1 MRKNILCI
9 DFSIF
14 ANKYLDKFSNIDEFN
29 YWLRDCEYPLA
40 FDFNFFDDLFTSIY
54 QNIKNFKKED
64 VHFFFRQED
73 IIYYLKE
80 EPINILYNI
89 DFFSDMEDYTT
100 LVGNNSWVKFA
111 LDNNYAQE
119 YRWIHSMASLQN
131 KYSFS
136 LINEL
141 NFNILNEVDKI
152 FICLSP
158 EYIKNDYHALF
169 YNLRNTIGTLLDNS
183 FDIEE
188 RLWDWNPFP
197 EKPET
202 ENKYTYCT
210 LLTSESYLD
219 AVVALNYCLN
229 KVGTKYPLLVLC
241 SNVIAPETLTLL
253 ETYNIKYQ
261 LFKDLRDNLWD
272 LDFYNPTL
280 IDYNS
285 KVNKIYSFL
294 LKDYEKV
301 LYLDADIIPLKNLD
315 YLFDTIIPENIV
327 TKEELLD
334 KHIFLVPSY
343 QEEKDNYIILEPT
356 NTNILHFKGENKYW
370 FNKPLKD
377 VLNYIDIVYQ
387 VNDLIKENT
396 NGAKTG

>member
-1 MRKNILCI
+1 M
-9 DFSIF
+9 
-14 ANKYLDKFSNIDEFN
+14 
-29 YWLRDCEYPLA
+29 
-40 FDFNFFDDLFTSIY
+40 
-54 QNIKNFKKED
+54 
-64 VHFFFRQED
+64 
-73 IIYYLKE
+73 
-80 EPINILYNI
+80 
-89 DFFSDMEDYTT
+89 
-100 LVGNNSWVKFA
+100 GNNSWVKYA
-111 LDNNYAQE
+111 LDNNYTQE
-119 YRWIHSMASLQN
+119 YRWIHSIASLQN

-197 EKPET
+197 EKPKT

-280 IDYNS
+280 IDNNS
-285 KVNKIYSFL
+285 KRNKVFSFL
-294 LKDYEKV
+294 LKDYDKV
-301 LYLDADIIPLKNLD
+301 IYLDADTIPLTNID
-315 YLFDTIIPENIV
+315 NLFDSEEEITIS
-327 TKEELLD
+327 KEELLE
-334 KHIFLVPSY
+334 KYAFLVNEY
-343 QEEKDNYIILEPT
+343 QEYGNNYKIVKIDT
-356 NTNILHFKGENKYW
+356 NNILHFKGENNKYW
-370 FNKPLKD
+370 FNKLSKEVLK
-377 VLNYIDIVYQ
+377 YIDVIYQ
-387 VNDLIKENT
+387 VNNLIKENN
-396 NGAKTG
+396 NGTKTG